1 MSEEHNQPVRHAPND
16 ALLMQWVRET
26 RRALPLLKVWRDALV
41 RRDLAAI
48 DALNTRL
55 QPVLQRLEQ
64 LRTALPSPSEPPD
77 SSQKPQDGTSQL
89 LQRVLETAR
98 VLDEIVQSA
107 YDIIRNEL
115 DYTHALMAMLLRA
128 AEPEHY
134 APTSN
139 RSSATLMLNT
149 EV

>member
-1 MSEEHNQPVRHAPND
+1 
-16 ALLMQWVRET
+16 MQWVRET